1 MKNCRRFLGNGLPFL
16 IGSLPVRDHAEAAR
30 LVWEY
35 TPEIPLWAQLPARP
49 GEGMMDQF
57 TTGLPGWVEKDGKA
71 FVDTEAPSFA
81 DDMLRFYEEFL
92 AVQADRGGPG
102 TSRFEL
108 KTETAQGFFTLIEH
122 IGRTPHKPA
131 ALKGQV
137 TGPFTLTTGIHDSRG
152 RAIIYDDQLRDAAVK
167 LIALKARWQ
176 AERLAAFGRP
186 VIISVDEPALAGFG
200 SSEFISIS
208 RDDVAA
214 SLAEVIDAVHDGGG
228 LAAIHVCANTDW
240 ALILGSAADIVS
252 FDAYAYFDRFILYR
266 AELQNF
272 LASGRLLAW
281 GIVPTLSPDDLAQAT
296 ADRLVERLKSHTA
309 QVMALGFTGE
319 QVRAQSLVTPACGM
333 GSLTLDLALRALKL
347 TREVSLKI
355 RNG

>member
-1 MKNCRRFLGNGLPFL
+1 
-16 IGSLPVRDHAEAAR
+16 
-30 LVWEY
+30 
-35 TPEIPLWAQLPARP
+35 
-49 GEGMMDQF
+49 
-57 TTGLPGWVEKDGKA
+57 
-71 FVDTEAPSFA
+71 
-81 DDMLRFYEEFL
+81 MLRFYEEFL
-92 AVQADRGGPG
+92 AVQADHGGPV

-108 KTETAQGFFTLIEH
+108 KADTAQGFFTLIEH

-176 AERLAAFGRP
+176 TERLAAFGWP

-240 ALILGSAADIVS
+240 ALILDSAADIVS

>member
-1 MKNCRRFLGNGLPFL
+1 MSRKRFQGNGLPFL
-16 IGSLPVRDHAEAAR
+16 IGSLPVRDHAEAAG

-57 TTGLPGWVEKDGKA
+57 TTGLPGWVEKDGNS
-71 FVDTEAPSFA
+71 FVDTEAPGFA
-81 DDMLRFYEEFL
+81 DDMLRFYEGFL

-108 KTETAQGFFTLIEH
+108 QADTAQGFFTLIER
-122 IGRTPHKPA
+122 IGRAPHPPA

-137 TGPFTLTTGIHDSRG
+137 TGPFTLTTGLHDGRG

-176 AERLAAFGRP
+176 AQRLAAFGRP

-214 SLAEVIDAVHDGGG
+214 SLAEVIDAIHDGGG

-240 ALILGSAADIVS
+240 ALVLGSSADIVS

-266 AELQNF
+266 AELQRF
-272 LASGRLLAW
+272 LDSGRLLAW
-281 GIVPTLSPDDLAQAT
+281 GIVPTLSPEDLARAT
-296 ADRLVERLKSHTA
+296 AGRLVELLKSHAA
-309 QVMALGFTGE
+309 QVMALGFTWE

-347 TREVSLKI
+347 TRDVSLKI
-355 RNG
+355 RNE